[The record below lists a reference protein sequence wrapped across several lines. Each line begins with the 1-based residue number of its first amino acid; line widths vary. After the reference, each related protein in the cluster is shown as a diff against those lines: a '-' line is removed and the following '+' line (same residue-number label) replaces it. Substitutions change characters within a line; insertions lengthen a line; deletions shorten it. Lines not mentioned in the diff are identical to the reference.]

1 MMTHQSYSRR
11 RRAFSL
17 VQVLVMIALL
27 VILGGMLVRGLLW
40 VKYQANIAMLT
51 SNAHQI
57 GTALHLYYQKHR
69 TFPSAY
75 PGHLEQDLA
84 QYVSNEEL
92 FTCPANPAARAA
104 PLNAS
109 YITPVF
115 RYEHAYILGLD
126 SRYDENVSVVLFSN
140 ATTEVVEK
148 LPILHNE
155 QPFIH
160 GNRATGGIITFG
172 SGSTVELTAGTTATV
187 ANSFRSQDG
196 TAFNIV
202 KFDEGVAGSARLTA
216 VDTDII
222 ELASYPGLVFMRGG
236 TADVA
241 AAAGETADELQVSTQ
256 SGEVRVIGSRVSR
269 ASSQEENEEAGEPEP
284 ALSGRVN
291 INPSNNSA
299 FRFRLKKPDD
309 SLITRTDLLES
320 NRQLEYV
327 GAAKWILF
335 RPKGNGNQNSLMLN
349 GKVYSLQNGKL
360 YFLFGSDLTVRLYND
375 KKYSNGNA
383 MGRWWLDSIHATD
396 GRIIAL
402 NWSQD
407 ELPPDDDDYEQ
418 YYSEDDTGDD
428 ENPVAPE
435 ETVGGEGQ
443 GTPLKG
449 QTVRTLS
456 KGICVP
462 KGKSVTVTKTR

>member
-1 MMTHQSYSRR
+1 MC
-11 RRAFSL
+11 L
-17 VQVLVMIALL
+17 LMILA
-27 VILGGMLVRGLLW
+27 GMAVRGLLW
-40 VKYQANIAMLT
+40 VKYQAEIAMLT

-75 PGHLEQDLA
+75 PGHLEEDLA
-84 QYVSNEEL
+84 SYVSNEEL
-92 FTCPANPAARAA
+92 FTCPASPAARAA

-109 YITPVF
+109 YVTPVF

-126 SRYDENVSVVLFSN
+126 SRYDENISVVLFSN

-160 GNRATGGIITFG
+160 GNRATGGIVTFG
-172 SGSTVELTAGTTATV
+172 SGSTAELTAGTTATI

-196 TAFNIV
+196 TAFNII
-202 KFDEGVAGSARLTA
+202 KFDEGVASGAQLTA

-222 ELASYPGLVFMRGG
+222 ELASHPGLVFLRGG
-236 TADVA
+236 VADVA
-241 AAAGETADELQVSTQ
+241 ATAGETADELQVSTQ
-256 SGEVRVIGSRVSR
+256 SGEVRVIGSRALR
-269 ASSQEENEEAGEPEP
+269 GASQEEEEEQEEDEP

-299 FRFRLKKPDD
+299 FRFRLRKPDD
-309 SLITRTDLLES
+309 TLITRTDLLES
-320 NRQLEYV
+320 NRQLEYI
-327 GAAKWILF
+327 GLAKWVLF
-335 RPKGNGNQNSLMLN
+335 RPKGNGNQNALTVN
-349 GKVYSLQNGKL
+349 GEVYPLRNGKL
-360 YFLFGSDLTVRLYND
+360 YLLYASDLTVRLYND
-375 KKYSNGNA
+375 KKHSNGNA

-396 GRIIAL
+396 GRIVAL
-402 NWSQD
+402 DWFDD

-418 YYSEDDTGDD
+418 YYSEDDSEDEGDQD
-428 ENPVAPE
+428 QAE
-435 ETVGGEGQ
+435 ETGGDEGQ
-443 GTPLKG
+443 GAPLEG

-462 KGKSVTVTKTR
+462 KGRSVTVTKTR

>member
-1 MMTHQSYSRR
+1 MIVDKSHRR
-11 RRAFSL
+11 RRGFSL
-17 VQVLVMIALL
+17 VQVLVVIALII
-27 VILGGMLVRGLLW
+27 ILGGMLVRGLLW
-40 VKYQANIAMLT
+40 VKYQADIAMLT
-51 SNAHQI
+51 SNAHHI

-75 PGHLEQDLA
+75 PAHLEQDLA
-84 QYVSNEEL
+84 SYVSGEEL

-115 RYEHAYILGLD
+115 RYEHAYVLGLD
-126 SRYDENVSVVLFSN
+126 SRYDENISVVLFSN

-148 LPILHNE
+148 LPIFHNE
-155 QPFIH
+155 VPFMH
-160 GNRATGGIITFG
+160 GNRATDGVITFG

-202 KFDEGVAGSARLTA
+202 KFDEGVTSSAKLTA

-236 TADVA
+236 AADVV

-256 SGEVRVIGSRVSR
+256 SGEVRVIGRR
-269 ASSQEENEEAGEPEP
+269 LPRTSSQEEDAGGEEP

-327 GAAKWILF
+327 GPARWILF
-335 RPKGNGNQNSLMLN
+335 RPKGNGNQNSLTLN
-349 GKVYSLQNGKL
+349 GEVYPLQNG
-360 YFLFGSDLTVRLYND
+360 SCT
-375 KKYSNGNA
+375 SSTA
-383 MGRWWLDSIHATD
+383 AT
-396 GRIIAL
+396 
-402 NWSQD
+402 
-407 ELPPDDDDYEQ
+407 
-418 YYSEDDTGDD
+418 
-428 ENPVAPE
+428 
-435 ETVGGEGQ
+435 
-443 GTPLKG
+443 
-449 QTVRTLS
+449 
-456 KGICVP
+456 
-462 KGKSVTVTKTR
+462 

>member
-1 MMTHQSYSRR
+1 MIAHQSYRR
-11 RRAFSL
+11 RQAFSL
-17 VQVLVMIALL
+17 CQLMVTIGLLMVLAGIA
-27 VILGGMLVRGLLW
+27 VRGLLW
-40 VKYQANIAMLT
+40 VKYQAEIAMLT
-51 SNAHQI
+51 SNAHHI

-75 PGHLEQDLA
+75 PGHLEEDLA
-84 QYVSNEEL
+84 PYVSNEEL
-92 FTCPANPAARAA
+92 FTCPASPAARAA

-109 YITPVF
+109 YVTPVF
-115 RYEHAYILGLD
+115 RYEHAYVLGLD
-126 SRYDENVSVVLFSN
+126 SRYDENISVVLFSN

-148 LPILHNE
+148 LPVLHND

-160 GNRATGGIITFG
+160 GNRATGGIVTFG
-172 SGSTVELTAGTTATV
+172 SGSTVELAADTTAAI

-202 KFDEGVAGSARLTA
+202 KFDSGVMSSAKLTA

-236 TADVA
+236 AADVA
-241 AAAGETADELQVSTQ
+241 AATSETADELEVSTQ
-256 SGEVRVIGSRVSR
+256 SGEVRVIGIRLPR
-269 ASSQEENEEAGEPEP
+269 ALSQEEDEEAGEPEP

-299 FRFRLKKPDD
+299 FRFRLRKPDD

-327 GAAKWILF
+327 GAAKWVLF
-335 RPKGNGNQNSLMLN
+335 RPKGNGNQNALTLN
-349 GKVYSLQNGKL
+349 GEVYPLRNGKL
-360 YFLFGSDLTVRLYND
+360 YFLYGSDLTVRLYND
-375 KKYSNGNA
+375 KKHSNGNA

-402 NWSQD
+402 NWFDD

-418 YYSEDDTGDD
+418 YYSEDDTEDEGDQD
-428 ENPVAPE
+428 QAE
-435 ETVGGEGQ
+435 ETGGDEGQ
-443 GTPLKG
+443 ATPLNG
-449 QTVRTLS
+449 RTVRTLS

-462 KGKSVTVTKTR
+462 QGRSVTVTKTK